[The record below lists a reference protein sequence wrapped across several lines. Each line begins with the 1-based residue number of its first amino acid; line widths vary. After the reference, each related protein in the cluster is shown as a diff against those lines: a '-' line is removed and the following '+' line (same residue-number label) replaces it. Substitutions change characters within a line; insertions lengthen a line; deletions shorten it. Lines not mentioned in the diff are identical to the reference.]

1 MKLAV
6 AALCATS
13 AAAFAPSQVPAA
25 VSTPAYFFA
34 ALWVFPPLAAA
45 VLDGLIFVFFSL
57 CPARKTILGLRQMRV
72 FQQKLIE
79 GRIARELGKCSCD
92 NPACPGLVGAR
103 LLSLRHRLVSG
114 SGPRARTRRAGC
126 VLLRRRMLTAASQQD
141 DVRRK
146 H

>member
-57 CPARKTILGLRQMRV
+57 CPPARKMVLGL
-72 FQQKLIE
+72 E
-79 GRIARELGKCSCD
+79 T
-92 NPACPGLVGAR
+92 N
-103 LLSLRHRLVSG
+103 
-114 SGPRARTRRAGC
+114 
-126 VLLRRRMLTAASQQD
+126 ASFSAEID
-141 DVRRK
+141 
-146 H
+146 

>member
-57 CPARKTILGLRQMRV
+57 CPARKIDDVGRQMRV
-72 FQQKLIE
+72 FQQEI
-79 GRIARELGKCSCD
+79 D
-92 NPACPGLVGAR
+92 
-103 LLSLRHRLVSG
+103 
-114 SGPRARTRRAGC
+114 
-126 VLLRRRMLTAASQQD
+126 
-141 DVRRK
+141 
-146 H
+146 

>member
-25 VSTPAYFFA
+25 VSTPAYFLA

-57 CPARKTILGLRQMRV
+57 CPARKTILGL
-72 FQQKLIE
+72 
-79 GRIARELGKCSCD
+79 
-92 NPACPGLVGAR
+92 
-103 LLSLRHRLVSG
+103 
-114 SGPRARTRRAGC
+114 
-126 VLLRRRMLTAASQQD
+126 
-141 DVRRK
+141 
-146 H
+146 